1 VDAALLSAFEH
12 YGTYCKAMG
21 YKENV
26 MGARSQYSQVEKEF
40 QIEAE
45 ELTVTDSIQDTD
57 VIESDETDP
66 SIVKTEVELTSY
78 EVHKASILEQDVRE
92 KTGNPAM
99 PITPHP
105 DGHKKD
111 GKDGRD
117 DVFGKSY
124 TKVRKTK
131 DPAPFS
137 YTKVTPR
144 SVVETRDV
152 EQVEVYFAFCQ

>member
-1 VDAALLSAFEH
+1 
-12 YGTYCKAMG
+12 MG

-26 MGARSQYSQVEKEF
+26 MGARSQYTQVEKEF
-40 QIEAE
+40 QVEAE

-57 VIESDETDP
+57 VIESDEADP
-66 SIVKTEVELTSY
+66 SIVKTEAELTNY
-78 EVHKASILEQDVRE
+78 EVYKASETEQAVRD

-99 PITPHP
+99 PLMPHP

-124 TKVRKTK
+124 TSSRNPLPT
-131 DPAPFS
+131 
-137 YTKVTPR
+137 
-144 SVVETRDV
+144 
-152 EQVEVYFAFCQ
+152 